1 MTVTKGVA
9 TMDDAQK
16 AAAAWAAIY
25 ERINKKKSLK
35 GLEKELATAMKFV
48 EARGP
53 SSAIEIFEV
62 SQMFRGAGAS
72 NAPALPATPPK
83 RYSPP
88 SWVIVKNKA
97 GKKIRWTDTWEGM
110 KLRVEHTTDA
120 AGLVVFVGY
129 VDDDQV
135 AAEKTLQAAK
145 SEVYSTALDRARA
158 RDA

>member
-1 MTVTKGVA
+1 MTKGVA

-48 EARGP
+48 ETRGP

-62 SQMFRGAGAS
+62 SQMFRGAGYAS
-72 NAPALPATPPK
+72 TPGLPASPPK

-88 SWVIVKNKA
+88 SWAIVKNKQ
-97 GKKIRWTDTWEGM
+97 GKKIRWTASWEAM

-120 AGLVVFVGY
+120 SGLVVFVGY
-129 VDDDQV
+129 VDDEQV